1 MYSAQNKAR
10 ELDGHVVVVCSL
22 ARINIGRA
30 LVGSNNAKELEV
42 NELEVQPVPNCII
55 GLEDSQRNFGKVWTC
70 KQNMV

>member
-42 NELEVQPVPNCII
+42 NELEVQPVPNRVFRLENGEGHFSKNYTRKKNII
-55 GLEDSQRNFGKVWTC
+55 
-70 KQNMV
+70 